1 MKNRKISIIVPVYKV
16 EKYLRRCLD
25 SIVAQTFTDWECIL
39 IDDGSP
45 DNSGKICDEYAGKDG
60 RFRVFHQE
68 NAGTSATRESALHLA
83 TGDYI
88 QFVDSDDWIESNM
101 LECMLQKA
109 MEADA
114 DIVGCNFIREYENK
128 QIKEDVFY
136 LSKDHFLKD
145 VIANRWGVLWKLLIN
160 RNFIIKNDIHFP
172 EKINGGEDYVF
183 VSKCLYNCNTI
194 ACIDG
199 YLYHYNCCN
208 NESFIKTPTLDKL
221 MYQYYATQSV
231 EEYLKSK
238 NVLINFEKSILL
250 RKKYVKKTLLR
261 HHFFSSFYLW
271 SSIDKTILNSC
282 KTTFFE
288 KILFSFS
295 LLFNWL
301 R

>member
-1 MKNRKISIIVPVYKV
+1 MLHISIIVPVYKV

-114 DIVGCNFIREYENK
+114 DIVGCNFVEELNNQHNNIE
-128 QIKEDVFY
+128 VFY
-136 LSKDHFLKD
+136 TSKDAFLKD
-145 VIANRWGVLWKLLIN
+145 VLSNYWGVLWKLLI
-160 RNFIIKNDIHFP
+160 RKKIIIDNQIHFP
-172 EKINGGEDYVF
+172 AQINGGEDYVF
-183 VSKCLYNCNTI
+183 VTKCLWYSKKIVCT
-194 ACIDG
+194 DK
-199 YLYHYNCCN
+199 YLYHYNRCN
-208 NESFIKTPTLDKL
+208 TESFISTSTLEKL
-221 MYQYYATQSV
+221 MFQFQATQTI
-231 EEYLKSK
+231 ENFLIDKNELRNYDEYLS
-238 NVLINFEKSILL
+238 L
-250 RKKYVKKTLLR
+250 RKIYVKRTLLR
-261 HHFFSSFYLW
+261 SNFFSTFKLW
-271 SSIDKTILNSC
+271 PSIDKKAVNSC
-282 KTTFFE
+282 KSS
-288 KILFSFS
+288 KSK
-295 LLFNWL
+295 LLFFLSFMLNKL
-301 R
+301 FK